1 MEKYSAGNNSQLPG
15 KIIELQGKVIELQD
29 KGELLNYNLF
39 EDKEKLLYYTN
50 NNK

>member
-1 MEKYSAGNNSQLPG
+1 MEKYSAGINSRLPG
-15 KIIELQGKVIELQD
+15 KVIELQGKVIELQG

-50 NNK
+50 SKK